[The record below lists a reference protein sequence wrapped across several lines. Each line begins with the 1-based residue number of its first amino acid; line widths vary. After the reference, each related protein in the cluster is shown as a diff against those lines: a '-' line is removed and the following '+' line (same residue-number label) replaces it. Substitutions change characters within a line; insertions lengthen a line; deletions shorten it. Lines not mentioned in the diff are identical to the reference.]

1 LPDVSKCLCGI
12 AHAGDGRATLH
23 GVVFDIFDA
32 SGLRPTGAD
41 ETGRGSPI
49 QGDHSAAPAKI
60 DVM

>member
-1 LPDVSKCLCGI
+1 MGLFSIFLD
-12 AHAGDGRATLH
+12 AT
-23 GVVFDIFDA
+23 
-32 SGLRPTGAD
+32 GLRPTGAD